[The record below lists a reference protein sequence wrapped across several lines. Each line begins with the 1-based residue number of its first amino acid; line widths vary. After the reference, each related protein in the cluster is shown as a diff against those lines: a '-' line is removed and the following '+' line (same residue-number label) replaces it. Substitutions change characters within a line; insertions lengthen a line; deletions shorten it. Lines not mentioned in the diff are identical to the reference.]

1 MNIDKEKDNE
11 EIYDEYIAE
20 CTNISFIRIGISL
33 TNNADFI
40 ESDQDNNIFLKSYEQ
55 IYVDYLA
62 KLDNKIDRLFYKQE
76 QIQEEINSLT
86 LENKVT
92 SDNIKFIESKLSNKN
107 ILSIIKY
114 YSTKEDLVKQL
125 DEEKIKYNNTF
136 NVITKLHESVLEI
149 DEQIKTTKMYRELE

>member
-125 DEEKIKYNNTF
+125 DEEKIKYNNIF